1 MTAGLNISILSYYQ
15 YMDNSQVDNFIGKK
29 IKKIRMENNLTQEKL
44 AVKADVS
51 YTTLTKIE
59 SGVIKRPAVQTIV
72 KIAKALDI
80 SIDELVK

>member
-1 MTAGLNISILSYYQ
+1 
-15 YMDNSQVDNFIGKK
+15 
-29 IKKIRMENNLTQEKL
+29 MENNLTQEKL